1 MVSVPLFALEACMAA
16 RRVQTGFVPAVA
28 HTLLV
33 GLELATSAVLF
44 TTKVCTAP
52 PAGTPP
58 PKRKAAPTRAGGS
71 FPARRRWIIGAC
83 APLSRLQAAARG
95 DGDDKGQFRN
105 DPSPTEG

>member
-52 PAGTPP
+52 QAGTPP
-58 PKRKAAPTRAGGS
+58 PKRKAAPTRAEGS
-71 FPARRRWIIGAC
+71 IHALAGVSSGPPPGCSASGRQPGMMVTTVKICER
-83 APLSRLQAAARG
+83 
-95 DGDDKGQFRN
+95 
-105 DPSPTEG
+105 T